1 VFKNGTKSAVIKTF
15 SGDSFDHGFNI
26 KSKLKFSF
34 DRFDKSG
41 LRHGT
46 AFIKK
51 ASESNKG
58 VN

>member
-1 VFKNGTKSAVIKTF
+1 VLKNGTKSAVIKTF
-15 SGDSFDHGFNI
+15 SCDSFDHGLNI
-26 KSKLKFSF
+26 KSQLKFSF

-41 LRHGT
+41 LRNGT

-51 ASESNKG
+51 TSKSNKG